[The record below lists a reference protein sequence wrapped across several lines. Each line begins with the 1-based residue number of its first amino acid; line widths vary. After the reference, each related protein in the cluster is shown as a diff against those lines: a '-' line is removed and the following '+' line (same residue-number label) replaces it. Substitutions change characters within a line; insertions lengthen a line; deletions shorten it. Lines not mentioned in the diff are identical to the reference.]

1 MEKPTD
7 KNVSWSV
14 TVTTVPALQH
24 FIMQKIAQKFAYV
37 RFL

>member
-7 KNVSWSV
+7 KNVSWS
-14 TVTTVPALQH
+14 VTTVPALQH